1 MVKLSDEYI
10 QKVIVN
16 GNVEHNQTIQLN
28 PYDEKWPALFERE
41 KERILKILKDKALM
55 IEHIGSTS
63 VSGLM
68 AKPIIDILLVV
79 EDVGKEEDYMDDLCR
94 HGYILRVREPDFENH
109 HMFKGPDT
117 DIHLHVFSKGSK
129 EIEKYLLFRNYLRLH
144 DDARELYENTK
155 KELAKKTWK
164 YVQNYADAKS
174 EVVQKILSD
183 AIQENK
189 TNQE

>member
-63 VSGLM
+63 VPGLM

-79 EDVGKEEDYMDDLCR
+79 EDAGKEEDYIDR
-94 HGYILRVREPDFENH
+94 
-109 HMFKGPDT
+109 
-117 DIHLHVFSKGSK
+117 
-129 EIEKYLLFRNYLRLH
+129 
-144 DDARELYENTK
+144 
-155 KELAKKTWK
+155 
-164 YVQNYADAKS
+164 KS
-174 EVVQKILSD
+174 VV
-183 AIQENK
+183 
-189 TNQE
+189 

>member
-79 EDVGKEEDYMDDLCR
+79 EDAGKEEDYMDDLCR
-94 HGYILRVREPDFENH
+94 HGYILRVMEPDFENH

-155 KELAKKTWK
+155 K
-164 YVQNYADAKS
+164 S
-174 EVVQKILSD
+174 
-183 AIQENK
+183 
-189 TNQE
+189 

>member
-79 EDVGKEEDYMDDLCR
+79 EDAGKEEDYMDDLCR
-94 HGYILRVREPDFENH
+94 HGYILRVMEPDFENH

-174 EVVQKILSD
+174 EVVQKILSE

-189 TNQE
+189 TNQG

>member
-1 MVKLSDEYI
+1 
-10 QKVIVN
+10 
-16 GNVEHNQTIQLN
+16 
-28 PYDEKWPALFERE
+28 
-41 KERILKILKDKALM
+41 
-55 IEHIGSTS
+55 
-63 VSGLM
+63 
-68 AKPIIDILLVV
+68 
-79 EDVGKEEDYMDDLCR
+79 
-94 HGYILRVREPDFENH
+94 
-109 HMFKGPDT
+109 MFKGPDT

-129 EIEKYLLFRNYLRLH
+129 EIEKYLLFRNYLRYH
-144 DDARELYENTK
+144 ADARKLYENTK

>member
-79 EDVGKEEDYMDDLCR
+79 EDAGKEEDYMDDLCR

-174 EVVQKILSD
+174 EVVQKILSE

-189 TNQE
+189 TNQG

>member
-41 KERILKILKDKALM
+41 KERVLKILKDKALM

-63 VSGLM
+63 VPGLM

-79 EDVGKEEDYMDDLCR
+79 EDAGKEEDYMDDLCR
-94 HGYILRVREPDFENH
+94 HGYIL
-109 HMFKGPDT
+109 
-117 DIHLHVFSKGSK
+117 
-129 EIEKYLLFRNYLRLH
+129 
-144 DDARELYENTK
+144 
-155 KELAKKTWK
+155 
-164 YVQNYADAKS
+164 
-174 EVVQKILSD
+174 
-183 AIQENK
+183 
-189 TNQE
+189 

>member
-68 AKPIIDILLVV
+68 AK
-79 EDVGKEEDYMDDLCR
+79 C
-94 HGYILRVREPDFENH
+94 
-109 HMFKGPDT
+109 
-117 DIHLHVFSKGSK
+117 
-129 EIEKYLLFRNYLRLH
+129 
-144 DDARELYENTK
+144 
-155 KELAKKTWK
+155 
-164 YVQNYADAKS
+164 
-174 EVVQKILSD
+174 
-183 AIQENK
+183 
-189 TNQE
+189 